1 MPTKKNKTLIIAE
14 AGVNHNGKLSLAKKL
29 IKIAKNSGADV
40 VKFQTF
46 IPSNLVTNKA
56 KLAKYQKTKNNKTK
70 QINMLEKLSLTK
82 KMHYKL
88 KAYCDKLEI
97 EFCSTAFD
105 IQSLELLLSIGIK
118 RIKIPSGEITN
129 YELLNY
135 ISALNYPIILSTGMS
150 DNKEIA
156 KAIKILTQRKI
167 QRKNITVLHCNS
179 SYPTPMKDVNL
190 MAMRSI
196 KLYNKT
202 EIGLSDHSNGIEVP
216 IAAVA
221 MGATI
226 IEKHFTLDRT
236 FEGPDHKS
244 SLSPSE
250 LTNMVKSIRNI
261 EIAIGDGIKKITT
274 SESINKN
281 IVRKSLVAAKKI
293 RKGDIFDNENI
304 TAKRPGNGLS
314 PMLLNN
320 LIGKK
325 AKRNYLVDELI
336 KKE

>member
-1 MPTKKNKTLIIAE
+1 MLTKKNKTLIIAE